1 MVFVEDQSM
10 GAKCLSCNNVWWNN
24 EQQLFCFKEWC
35 KVCLW
40 CLFLYILFLNNSSK
54 NSVCHGVAKNLNSEQ
69 MIIKF
74 FKLSKHRTMNL
85 FCLKT
90 RLQCI
95 YLKLGVAHGLQ
106 SPFVHFSCLLSTSE
120 KFWANT
126 YETEKGNHSC
136 FSTLFDL
143 FKMPIVINNN
153 NFGHWRKVWPW
164 PSLVSL
170 SVRNGFFFN
179 FTR

>member
-1 MVFVEDQSM
+1 MKQ
-10 GAKCLSCNNVWWNN
+10 W
-24 EQQLFCFKEWC
+24 
-35 KVCLW
+35 
-40 CLFLYILFLNNSSK
+40 SSNYFALMDGVK
-54 NSVCHGVAKNLNSEQ
+54 SVCDVYFYIYCFWITVVRILSVMVSQKNLNSQQ

-74 FKLSKHRTMNL
+74 YKLSKHRTMNL
-85 FCLKT
+85 FCLKP

-95 YLKLGVAHGLQ
+95 HLKLGVVHGLQ
-106 SPFVHFSCLLSTSE
+106 GPFVHFCCLFSTSE

-126 YETEKGNHSC
+126 YETKKGNHSC
-136 FSTLFDL
+136 FSTLVDL

>member
-69 MIIKF
+69 MIMKF
-74 FKLSKHRTMNL
+74 YKLSKHRTINL

-95 YLKLGVAHGLQ
+95 HLKIGVAHGLQ
-106 SPFVHFSCLLSTSE
+106 GPFVHFSCLFSISE

-126 YETEKGNHSC
+126 YQTKKGNHIC

-153 NFGHWRKVWPW
+153 NFGHWRKGVTMAIF
-164 PSLVSL
+164 SITVSQEWI
-170 SVRNGFFFN
+170 FP
-179 FTR
+179 